1 MKKGETF
8 GKEFLIPF
16 GGEKLGKHEH
26 RFEIGKSFF
35 DSESALDELDI
46 IDSNVQL
53 DFVLEK
59 QSAMLNLFFHFSGSI
74 TIPCDR
80 CNAPLNLLIESDDK
94 LFAKFSK
101 GGFETTDD
109 VITIPDSDSHIDI
122 GPYVYEFLMLA
133 FPMKRSHEESECD
146 PSVIEK
152 LEQLKPDDE
161 DSTDPRWDALK
172 KLK

>member
-26 RFEIGKSFF
+26 RFEITKSFF
-35 DSESALDELDI
+35 ESGLVQEELDI
-46 IDSNVQL
+46 IESHVHL
-53 DFVLEK
+53 DFVLDK
-59 QSAMLNLFFHFSGSI
+59 QSAMLNLHFDFSGSI

-80 CNAPLNLLIESDDK
+80 CNAPLNLPIESSDT
-94 LFAKFSK
+94 LFAKFSL

-122 GPYVYEFLMLA
+122 GSYAHEFLWLA
-133 FPMKRSHEESECD
+133 LPMRRVHEEGDCD
-146 PSVIEK
+146 PTVIQK
-152 LEQLKPDDE
+152 LKELEPDKE
-161 DSTDPRWDALK
+161 ENTDPRWDALK
-172 KLK
+172 NLK

>member
-26 RFEIGKSFF
+26 HFEIGKAFF
-35 DSESALDELDI
+35 ESGLVQEELDI
-46 IDSNVQL
+46 IDSNIHL
-53 DFVLEK
+53 EFVLEK
-59 QSAMLNLFFHFSGSI
+59 QSAMLNLFFHFSGSL

-80 CNAPLNLLIESDDK
+80 CTMPLDLPIESSDT

-133 FPMKRSHEESECD
+133 LPMKRSHNESDCD
-146 PSVIEK
+146 PSVIKK

-161 DSTDPRWDALK
+161 ESIDPRWDALK